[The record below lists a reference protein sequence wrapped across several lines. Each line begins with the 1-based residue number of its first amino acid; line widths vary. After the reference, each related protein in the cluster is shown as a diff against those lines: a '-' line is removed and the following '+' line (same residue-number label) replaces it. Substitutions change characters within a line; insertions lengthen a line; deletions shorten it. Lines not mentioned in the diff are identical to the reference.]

1 MSKNK
6 SYKKKKMK
14 KTVNYKKLGI
24 IAGVIL
30 AIALFVV
37 IFINATKEE
46 YYECTEYSWYEKV
59 DSNEYNYEINQKEI
73 YEFYRIF
80 LEDDGTFELKFRE
93 ANGTRL
99 YTDAGT
105 YEKTDTH
112 LILTY
117 TSASQEPS
125 KVCTYTIDGDK
136 LIREEVVQD
145 ATGQYVKV
153 KQVFELE

>member
-14 KTVNYKKLGI
+14 KPVNYKKLGI

-80 LEDDGTFELKFRE
+80 LEDDGTFPSLPV
-93 ANGTRL
+93 
-99 YTDAGT
+99 
-105 YEKTDTH
+105 
-112 LILTY
+112 Y
-117 TSASQEPS
+117 TS
-125 KVCTYTIDGDK
+125 KILVKLCTYIFTKNHIK
-136 LIREEVVQD
+136 TPIF
-145 ATGQYVKV
+145 A
-153 KQVFELE
+153 

>member
-14 KTVNYKKLGI
+14 KPVNYKKLGI

-59 DSNEYNYEINQKEI
+59 DSNEYNHEIEQKSV

-80 LEDDGTFELKFRE
+80 LEDDGTFELRFRI
-93 ANGTRL
+93 NGGTVL
-99 YTDAGT
+99 TEETGT
-105 YEKTDTH
+105 YEKTDTT
-112 LILTY
+112 LVLTY
-117 TSASQEPS
+117 ANASQELS
-125 KVCTYTIDGDK
+125 KVCTYTIDGNK
-136 LIREEVVQD
+136 LIRDEVVQD

-153 KQVFELE
+153 KQVFELD